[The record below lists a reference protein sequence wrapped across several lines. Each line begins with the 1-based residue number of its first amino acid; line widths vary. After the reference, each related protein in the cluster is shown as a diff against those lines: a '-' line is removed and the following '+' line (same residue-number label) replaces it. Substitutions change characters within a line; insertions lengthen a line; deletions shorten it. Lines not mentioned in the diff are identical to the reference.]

1 MLGREL
7 HDEDFDRHNPF
18 LDDADDRMLPFT
30 RPQQLLMAG
39 STDEG
44 GSKNTRGFL

>member
-1 MLGREL
+1 MR
-7 HDEDFDRHNPF
+7 HYEDFDNYLPV
-18 LDDADDRMLPFT
+18 LDAADDRMLPFT

-44 GSKNTRGFL
+44 GSKNPRGFL